1 MKPSLF
7 ARRTAYKPFWY
18 PWAYE
23 AFVASEQMH
32 WLAREVPLNAD
43 VQDWKTRLNDD
54 ERGLL
59 TQVFR
64 FFTQADVDVAEC
76 YIDRYLPL
84 FKPVELRMMMA
95 SIAAREGVHIQA
107 YSTLIDEIGMPETE
121 YAAFMEYDAMRRKHE
136 FMSEASEGLE
146 GLARD
151 IAVFSAFG
159 EGLQLFASFVILLN
173 FTRFGKMKGMGQ
185 IVSWSIRDESH
196 HVASMV
202 KVFHALLDEHPGLWT
217 PALQE
222 RIMQAAAEMVE
233 MEDRFI
239 ELAFGEG
246 GVEGL
251 TQDEVKSYI
260 RYIADRR
267 LAQLGL
273 PAMFGITENPLPWVD
288 VIVSGKEHTN
298 FFENKATDYAK
309 GTVTGSWDDAFA
321 DFEIKTDPEWL
332 VLSKPGCPYCVDAK
346 ELLASLGF
354 TPEVKE
360 HVSELEIASFKAQ
373 GHRTFPQVYHNGG
386 LIGGY
391 DALRS
396 YLVGEQSPE
405 LVQSRVA
412 VA

>member
-1 MKPSLF
+1 MTPSLF
-7 ARRTAYKPFWY
+7 ARRAAYKPFWF
-18 PWAYE
+18 PWAYQ
-23 AFVASEQMH
+23 AFVESEQMH
-32 WLAREVPLNAD
+32 WLAREVPLNQD
-43 VQDWKTRLNDD
+43 VQDWKTRLSPD
-54 ERGLL
+54 EQGLL
-59 TQVFR
+59 TQIFR

-76 YIDRYLPL
+76 YLDRYIPL
-84 FKPVELRMMMA
+84 FKPVELRMMMS
-95 SIAAREGVHIQA
+95 SIAAREAVHIQA

-121 YAAFMEYDAMRRKHE
+121 YAAFMDYQAMCEKHE
-136 FMSEASEGLE
+136 FMSETSDGLD

-202 KVFHALLDEHPGLWT
+202 KVFHALLDERPELWT

-222 RIMQAAAEMVE
+222 RIVTACRQMVD

-239 ELAFGEG
+239 DLAYGEA
-246 GVEGL
+246 EIQGL
-251 TQDEVKSYI
+251 TADEVKSYI

-273 PAMFGITENPLPWVD
+273 APIYGITTNPLPWVD

-309 GTVTGSWDDAFA
+309 ASVTGSWDDAFA
-321 DFEIKTDPEWL
+321 MFDAPAAEPEWL
-332 VLSKPGCPYCVDAK
+332 ILSKPGCPYCVEA
-346 ELLASLGF
+346 ETLLSSLGMSHM
-354 TPEVKE
+354 VRE
-360 HVSELEIASFKAQ
+360 HVTEEQIAEFKAQ
-373 GHRTFPQVYHNGG
+373 GHRTFPQVYHNGA
-386 LIGGY
+386 LIGGF
-391 DALRS
+391 DAL
-396 YLVGEQSPE
+396 QSHLTGAAPPP
-405 LVQSRVA
+405 LAQA
-412 VA
+412 A

>member
-1 MKPSLF
+1 MTPSLF
-7 ARRTAYKPFWY
+7 ARRAAYKPFWY
-18 PWAYE
+18 PWAYQ
-23 AFVASEQMH
+23 AFVESEQMH
-32 WLAREVPLNAD
+32 WLAREVPLNQD
-43 VQDWKTRLNDD
+43 VQDWKTRLSPD
-54 ERGLL
+54 EQGLL
-59 TQVFR
+59 TQIFR

-95 SIAAREGVHIQA
+95 SIAAREAVHIQA
-107 YSTLIDEIGMPETE
+107 YSTLIDEIGMPEAE
-121 YAAFMEYDAMRRKHE
+121 YAAFMDYQAMREKHE
-136 FMSEASEGLE
+136 FMSEASDGLD

-202 KVFHALLDEHPGLWT
+202 QVFHALLDEHPELWT
-217 PALQE
+217 PELRQ
-222 RIMQAAAEMVE
+222 RITDACVRMVE

-239 ELAFGEG
+239 DLAYGEAE
-246 GVEGL
+246 VEGL
-251 TQDEVKSYI
+251 TADEVKSYI

-273 PAMFGITENPLPWVD
+273 PAVFGVVTNPLPWVD

-298 FFENKATDYAK
+298 FFENRATDYAK
-309 GTVTGSWDDAFA
+309 ASVTGSWDDAFA
-321 DFEIKTDPEWL
+321 EFDAPAAPKDDWL
-332 VLSKPGCPYCVDAK
+332 VLAKPGCPYCDHAQ
-346 ELLASLGF
+346 ELLASLGHSHRI
-354 TPEVKE
+354 EE
-360 HVSELEIASFKAQ
+360 HTTEEQIAAFKAQ
-373 GHRTFPQVYHNGG
+373 GHRTFPQVYHNGT

-391 DALRS
+391 DDLHE
-396 YLVGEQSPE
+396 YLTGDRP
-405 LVQSRVA
+405 RMVA
-412 VA
+412 SA